1 VTRMQRTMEAL
12 QQASMKLGETMYEQ
26 PGAAA
31 GPSPDNNGSGR
42 TATGEEDVVEGE
54 FTEA

>member
-1 VTRMQRTMEAL
+1 MQRTMEAL
-12 QQASMKLGETMYEQ
+12 QQASMKMGEAMYEQ
-26 PGAAA
+26 PGAAPGA
-31 GPSPDNNGSGR
+31 ASPGGNGTDT

>member
-1 VTRMQRTMEAL
+1 MQRTMEAL

-26 PGAAA
+26 PGAATGA
-31 GPSPDNNGSGR
+31 TPGNNGNGT
-42 TATGEEDVVEGE
+42 TATGEQDVVEGE